1 MTKPAET
8 QFVYFEAKPKRG
20 RQEVVNQAITSM
32 AALFAEIFDKHRR
45 NCTFHPEKKGNMWTV
60 FIVFESEE
68 ARDLL
73 VEDPRYQGLITDI
86 RAYCKPA
93 HRIRRMLYPIFHPGK
108 RLGGILS
115 APVTFPDK

>member
-1 MTKPAET
+1 MTTPTEE

-20 RQEVVNQAITSM
+20 RQEVVNQTITSI

-45 NCTFHPEKKGNMWTV
+45 NCTFHPEKKGAMWTV
-60 FIVFESEE
+60 FIAFESEE

-73 VEDPRYQGLITDI
+73 VEDPRFQELITDI

-93 HRIRRMLYPIFHPGK
+93 HRMRRMLYSIFHPGK
-108 RLGGILS
+108 RLGVILD
-115 APVTFPDK
+115 APVGFSNK